1 MLRASTKRAWKF
13 ASFDQVHWAQFEV
26 VMSSS
31 YDRLLDGAKSLL
43 MHLLCQRVLNRT
55 SNVCTA
61 SPERWVNV
69 NDHILQNAGWSHGI
83 LCLFKT

>member
-43 MHLLCQRVLNRT
+43 MHLLCQRVLNARQT
-55 SNVCTA
+55 FVQ
-61 SPERWVNV
+61 RLL
-69 NDHILQNAGWSHGI
+69 NDG
-83 LCLFKT
+83 